1 MNATDYKELN
11 ACVACGA
18 SNLVTTLDLDHQPL
32 ANDFLVPGSVLD
44 SYPLKLMRCN
54 DCFHSQLSIAVDPS
68 RLFRN
73 YSYVSGTSETLSN
86 YFDDLT
92 KSLLARFGT
101 KKKILDIGSNDGSF
115 LEKFAQSDW
124 ATLGVDP
131 AVNLIPESAAKN
143 VVTIPTFFDERMAS
157 LLTDDFDVIVAMN
170 VFAHTQDPLAILNGI
185 SRCLSDSGR
194 AFIQTSQANMFTTGQ
209 FDTVYHEHISFF
221 SVRSMKA
228 LLERANLSLVDVSIV
243 PIHGMSYLWE
253 IQKSGSHGSHI
264 SREQEEVNFGLYS
277 SELYE
282 EFASIALSKASEV
295 KEIITG
301 YREKGFKIVSYGA
314 AAKGNT
320 FINFADISFDYILDD
335 TPQKIGR
342 LSPAGNCIVSPP
354 SILAEID
361 GPVLLIVPAWNFARE
376 ILTKVSTVRQEH
388 SDMYLLYYPHT
399 KLGEVSRFIP

>member
-32 ANDFLVPGSVLD
+32 ANDFLSPGSVLD
-44 SYPLKLMRCN
+44 SYPLKLNRCN

-92 KSLLARFGT
+92 KNLLTRFGS

-124 ATLGVDP
+124 TTLGVDP
-131 AVNLIPESAAKN
+131 AVNLVPESAAKN

-253 IQKSGSHGSHI
+253 IQKSGSHGSDI

-282 EFASIALSKASEV
+282 EFASIALSKAVEV
-295 KEIITG
+295 KETVTK
-301 YREKGFKIVSYGA
+301 YRENGFKIVSYGA

-335 TPQKIGR
+335 TPQKIGK

-361 GPVLLIVPAWNFARE
+361 GPVLLIVPAWNFAKE
-376 ILTKVSTVRQEH
+376 ILTKVSTARREH
-388 SDMYLLYYPHT
+388 SDMYLLYYPDT
-399 KLGEVSRFIP
+399 RLGEISSFIS

>member
-32 ANDFLVPGSVLD
+32 ANDFLSPGSFLD
-44 SYPLKLMRCN
+44 SYPLKLNRCN

-92 KSLLARFGT
+92 KNLLTRFGS

-124 ATLGVDP
+124 TTLGVDP
-131 AVNLIPESAAKN
+131 AVNLVPESAAKN

-157 LLTDDFDVIVAMN
+157 LLTNDFDVIVAMN

-228 LLERANLSLVDVSIV
+228 LLERADLSLVDVSIV

-253 IQKSGSHGSHI
+253 IQKSGSHGSDI

-282 EFASIALSKASEV
+282 EFASIALSKAVEV
-295 KEIITG
+295 KETVTK

-361 GPVLLIVPAWNFARE
+361 GPVLLIVPAWNFAKE
-376 ILTKVSTVRQEH
+376 ILTKVSTARREH
-388 SDMYLLYYPHT
+388 SDMYLLYYPDT
-399 KLGEVSRFIP
+399 RLGEISSFIS